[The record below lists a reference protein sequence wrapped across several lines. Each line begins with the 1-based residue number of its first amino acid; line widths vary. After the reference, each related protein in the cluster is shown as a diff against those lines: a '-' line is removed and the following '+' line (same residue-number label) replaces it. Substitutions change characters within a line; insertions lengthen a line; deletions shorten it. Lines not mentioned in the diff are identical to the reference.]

1 MSVISNE
8 ARDLFL
14 EKDFSASP
22 RTDNWNNMTVNN
34 FFISVDEHIQEHPE
48 VWTKRLSRA
57 KWGDR
62 IPRVERNSD
71 GVEHWIIDGRRIDLA
86 GVADCGAVM
95 PDRTIN
101 PQRWSEV
108 PASVYDPEERLRAMD
123 AAGIEY
129 AVLYPTVAGV
139 GGEAFGRVED
149 PELELGCVQAYN
161 DWLLEEWAGAS
172 NRFIPQCIVPLFP
185 ADTAAKEIRRC
196 VANGHRGVIYPSIP
210 MELRDVP
217 HVNDSAYDPIWATCQ
232 ELSVPICFHAGA
244 SSAIQIPAYEGY
256 SPTIAAAFQ
265 AITRPASTVS
275 VLVNLLISKIL
286 MRFPNLKVVLA
297 ESGLGWG
304 AYLLEYTDFQA
315 TGDQLPQNG
324 YDLMP
329 SQMFKRQCYLVGW
342 YDQASLRVRNYI
354 GTENILWSTQ
364 FPLAT
369 STWPNTKEAMAKSFD
384 KVDANDREKIL
395 WANAAKLYKVPFP

>member
-244 SSAIQIPAYEGY
+244 SSAIQIPAFEGY